1 MNSKI
6 KNFLQTYGS
15 RIINISFCFV
25 IAVSL
30 LGILLRAIVS
40 DDYHVTNI
48 SGNWTDETGA
58 ACSLSGFDGYDS
70 ATKTFSPQRVYYT
83 MDSTKIDTAVIFRAR
98 SCYVNV
104 YINDILVDEDPLVT
118 SPVYGASPG
127 SRWHIVSLG
136 ASETPVTLCL
146 EVTTCYT
153 NSHGMIDNIY
163 LGNTRNIY
171 QQVVQDKILGFIL
184 SNVLW
189 MAGIVILLLYFYMQR
204 RNKAGKDLLY
214 LGFATLFSS
223 QWLIAESLL
232 WQLFWGHSEMIHL
245 FGYTALCA
253 TPLAYSALAAYRL
266 KGKIRTFAIIYS
278 AVSTVVL
285 IVSTALHLFCILEF
299 HYTLVF
305 TRILLFFIIPLIIPL
320 VQSYTNDDDRN
331 SHKII
336 ILPML
341 GILVVCIAISLI
353 KYFLGSYN
361 DYSSYVRI
369 ALLCFLLCL
378 IVYQFNQVVTTFTK
392 GMKADMLHNLALTDH
407 LTGLYNRTAF
417 NEHTPEYDHIIA
429 SFSPLGIIQ
438 FDVNNLKKVNDTLG
452 HEKGDQMIKA
462 VANGLNHAFAEYHDI
477 CFSYRTGGD
486 EFLTIINAVNADEIY
501 HTCIQRLMSYCE
513 EFNKQPNLDFSLVI
527 AHGYVLTKGNTTLSE
542 AIDEADVLMY
552 ENKRQLKAL
561 AANQS

>member
-1 MNSKI
+1 M
-6 KNFLQTYGS
+6 
-15 RIINISFCFV
+15 
-25 IAVSL
+25 
-30 LGILLRAIVS
+30 GILLRAIVS
-40 DDYHVTNI
+40 DDNHVT
-48 SGNWTDETGA
+48 SLSSDWTDETGA
-58 ACSLSGFDGYDS
+58 VCSLSRFDGYDS

-104 YINDILVDEDPLVT
+104 YINDVLVDEDPLVT

-127 SRWHIVSLG
+127 SRWHIISLS
-136 ASETPVTLCL
+136 ASDTPVTLCL

-163 LGNTRNIY
+163 YGNTRNVY
-171 QQVVQDKILGFIL
+171 QKVVYDKIFGFIL
-184 SNVLW
+184 SNFLW

-253 TPLAYSALAAYRL
+253 IPLSYSALAAYRL
-266 KGKIRTFAIIYS
+266 KGKMRTFAIIYS

-285 IVSTALHLFCILEF
+285 IVSTTLHLFCILEF

-320 VQSYTNDDDRN
+320 VQSYTSDDDRN

-361 DYSSYVRI
+361 DYSTYVRI

-417 NEHTPEYDHIIA
+417 NEHTPEYNHIIA

-462 VANGLNHAFAEYHDI
+462 VADGLNHAFAEYHDI

-513 EFNKQPNLDFSLVI
+513 EFNKQPDLDFSLVI